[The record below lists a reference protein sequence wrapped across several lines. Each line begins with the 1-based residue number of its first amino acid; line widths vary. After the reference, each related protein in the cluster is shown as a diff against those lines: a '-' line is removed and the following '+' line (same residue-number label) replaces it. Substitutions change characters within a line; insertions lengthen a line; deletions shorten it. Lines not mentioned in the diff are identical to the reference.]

1 MLRSKNPVLHIY
13 NDHLDRRVL
22 TIPLKDY
29 FLAVRNANVADMDEQ
44 EFLDRNDDFNL
55 TVLMDKNLDWVS
67 VSINI
72 HSWRVI
78 KYNETLQ

>member
-1 MLRSKNPVLHIY
+1 MTSQNPVLHIY

-22 TIPLKDY
+22 TIPLNDY
-29 FLAVRNANVADMDEQ
+29 FLAVRSANVASMDPQ
-44 EFLDRNDDFNL
+44 EFLDRNDDFNM
-55 TVLMDKNLDWVS
+55 TVLLDKNLDWVS

-72 HSWRVI
+72 HSWRVV